1 MDEELKEEDGNAA
14 LLHFVECY
22 GGAMRAIIKPR

>member
-1 MDEELKEEDGNAA
+1 MDEELKEDGNAA

-22 GGAMRAIIKPR
+22 GGAMWAIIKPR

>member
-1 MDEELKEEDGNAA
+1 MDEELKEEDKNPA

-22 GGAMRAIIKPR
+22 WGQCGTDGI